1 MESTLDVDI
10 TNNKK
15 YTKYLT
21 DSKHLKETIIKYGV
35 AIIPGVINEKECES
49 MISGTWDYVEH
60 ITQTWNSPVN
70 RNDKSSWRELFQLV
84 PMHGMLMQ
92 HYNVGHVQSSW
103 DLRQNPKI
111 VKIYSDIWEVKPEEL
126 LVSFDGMSFSTP
138 PEVSH
143 RGWHRGTWY
152 HTDQSYTRKGLDSI
166 QSWVTAFDVNEGD
179 GTLAVLEKSNLYHE
193 EFGKKFKITNKDD
206 WYKLS
211 EEELKFY
218 ENKGCKPLR
227 IICKKGDMIFWDS
240 RTIHCGSEPMKGRKT
255 PNFRLVVYLC
265 YTPRIRATKSELKK
279 KQKAF
284 DELRTTSHCPHII
297 TKKLFAK
304 TPRSYDGTQPDITII
319 QPPKLSKLGLILAGV
334 NEPCTFRNDQEE
346 MYDNVVVLVDGEYK
360 TVKDYI
366 ASFKQPIK
374 ILK

>member
-1 MESTLDVDI
+1 MESKTIDI

-21 DSKHLKETIIKYGV
+21 DSKHLKEIIIKYGV

-60 ITQTWNSPVN
+60 ITQTWNTPID

-111 VKIYSDIWEVKPEEL
+111 VKIYSELWEVEPEEL

-138 PEVSH
+138 PETTN

-179 GTLAVLEKSNLYHE
+179 GTLAVLEKSNSYHE
-193 EFGKKFKITNKDD
+193 EFGKKFNVTNKDD

-211 EEELKFY
+211 EEKGELKFY
-218 ENKGCKPLR
+218 LDKGCKPLK
-227 IICKKGDMIFWDS
+227 IICKKGDMVFFDS
-240 RTIHCGSEPMKGRKT
+240 RTIHCGSEPMKGRKS

-265 YTPRIRATKSELKK
+265 YSPRIKATKAELKK

-297 TKKLFAK
+297 TNKLFAK
-304 TPRSYDGTQPDITII
+304 TPRAYGGKPLPEITLIN
-319 QPPKLSKLGLILAGV
+319 PPKLSSLGLILAGI
-334 NEPCTFRNDQEE
+334 NEPNTLNKVKK
-346 MYDNVVVLVDGEYK
+346 YNNLIVLVDGNY
-360 TVKDYI
+360 VNIKDYI
-366 ASFKQPIK
+366 AS
-374 ILK
+374 LK